1 MIFTTAALP
10 PALNAGVMALGLVC
24 ILGLFLALTQQIETW
39 LNEQKERDDR
49 SGS

>member
-1 MIFTTAALP
+1 MWAF
-10 PALNAGVMALGLVC
+10 GVVL
-24 ILGLFLALTQQIETW
+24 ILALFLALTQQIETW